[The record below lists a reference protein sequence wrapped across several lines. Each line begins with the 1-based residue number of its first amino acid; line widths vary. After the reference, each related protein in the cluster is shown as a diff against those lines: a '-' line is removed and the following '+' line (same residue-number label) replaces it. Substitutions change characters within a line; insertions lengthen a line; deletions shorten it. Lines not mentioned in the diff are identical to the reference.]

1 MQNSDPDVD
10 KNQKINIL
18 KIKDIAKLGAIAIIE
33 VNMGTL
39 YRRTAYSICNLKD
52 DVPKEIII
60 IFYSGS
66 NYNYHFTIKEL
77 TEEFEIQFTFQEKI
91 LKNA

>member
-1 MQNSDPDVD
+1 
-10 KNQKINIL
+10 
-18 KIKDIAKLGAIAIIE
+18 
-33 VNMGTL
+33 MGTL

-52 DVPKEIII
+52 GVPKEIII

-77 TEEFEIQFTFQEKI
+77 TEEFEIQFTF
-91 LKNA
+91 